1 MSRLDRLRALE
12 EKLGPP
18 RLILLAFE
26 KPRQERDQAIMDQA
40 GARDTLLVVYTGLPD
55 AHCSVS
61 GLNS

>member
-1 MSRLDRLRALE
+1 MSRLNRLRALE

-26 KPRQERDQAIMDQA
+26 RPDRERDQAIQA
-40 GARDTLLVVYTGLPD
+40 GPLDKVLVVYTGIPD

-61 GLNS
+61 GLIS